1 MESTT
6 NNEELETLAENAE
19 HLNSDQLME
28 KLDKMMNKIK
38 FRCFGKVKISQG
50 SARNR
55 RLEELYTLKSCA
67 VKLHDESEVINL
79 ENR

>member
-6 NNEELETLAENAE
+6 NNGELETLAENAE

-28 KLDKMMNKIK
+28 KLNKKMNKIK

-55 RLEELYTLKSCA
+55 RLEELYTKVLCSKA
-67 VKLHDESEVINL
+67 A
-79 ENR
+79 